1 MSAKKEC
8 PREKKRTRIRQEL
21 YRMSDREFRR
31 RCADHIRAIRYLR
44 LRNQEL
50 QFLNS
55 FLRMQRAVAERS
67 VLKAEDNHI
76 IGEIKGKILPKDW
89 ENRIEHNT
97 TERTNTHACM
107 FSFNHATCKRI
118 MLHMYSTYIISVPYM
133 RHFQVKCFLWNT
145 QDKSIY
151 KLRKGIFSVDASA
164 YPQ

>member
-55 FLRMQRAVAERS
+55 FLRMQRVVAERS
-67 VLKAEDNHI
+67 ARYIEKADNQI
-76 IGEIKGKILPKDW
+76 IGEIKGKMEPKD
-89 ENRIEHNT
+89 
-97 TERTNTHACM
+97 
-107 FSFNHATCKRI
+107 
-118 MLHMYSTYIISVPYM
+118 
-133 RHFQVKCFLWNT
+133 
-145 QDKSIY
+145 
-151 KLRKGIFSVDASA
+151 
-164 YPQ
+164 